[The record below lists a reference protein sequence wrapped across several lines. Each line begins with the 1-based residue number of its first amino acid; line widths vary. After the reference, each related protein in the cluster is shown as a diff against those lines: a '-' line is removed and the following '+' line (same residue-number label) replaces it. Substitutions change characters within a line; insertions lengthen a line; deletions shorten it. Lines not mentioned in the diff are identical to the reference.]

1 MTYPLKITMIN
12 ADAGLLMSFGHH
24 DLSVFIDK
32 TQTEYHGSVAE
43 PKYGYVKKIP
53 APRGSNAQTRYCIRN
68 EAFQGC
74 IPATYAWIK

>member
-12 ADAGLLMSFGHH
+12 ADTGLLMSLGHH
-24 DLSVFIDK
+24 DLSAFIDK

-53 APRGSNAQTRYCIRN
+53 TPRGSNRYCIRN
-68 EAFQGC
+68 EPFQGC
-74 IPATYAWIK
+74 IPVTYTWIK